1 MKEIRNM
8 QYDAIIAVVIVI
20 MGQLLKR
27 HIVHNVEPKWTRK

>member
-8 QYDAIIAVVIVI
+8 QYDGIIAVVIAI

-27 HIVHNVEPKWTRK
+27 HIVRSVAEKWI